1 MTDVQK
7 EEGQKTIVSFV
18 VGLLIGGLLVWAFT
32 GNQTEA
38 PTETLD
44 EANSEETANSNVGD
58 ETSVGTE
65 DSEPT
70 GSETTTPST
79 PAMEVGDGV
88 VIVNDQP
95 ASTRIALESV
105 TFPMA
110 EGWIG
115 VRDFSNETLGPI
127 LGVVRF
133 SQAQGLVPE
142 TIILQYPTQAGRD
155 YAVVFFTNE
164 AGERQFNLA
173 SNVQVDR
180 IFATFRAQ

>member
-38 PTETLD
+38 P
-44 EANSEETANSNVGD
+44 
-58 ETSVGTE
+58 
-65 DSEPT
+65 
-70 GSETTTPST
+70 SETTNETGTEEAANNEAADEVGEDADLVVNEDTTTNTPV
-79 PAMEVGDGV
+79 MEVGDGE
-88 VIVNDQP
+88 VIINDQP
-95 ASTRIALESV
+95 ASSRIALESV
-105 TFPMA
+105 TFPIA

-115 VRDFSNETLGPI
+115 VRDYSNETLGPI

-142 TIILQYPTQAGRD
+142 TIILQYPTRAGRD
-155 YAVVFFTNE
+155 YAVVFFTE
-164 AGERQFNLA
+164 DGDRQFNLA
-173 SNVQVDR
+173 TDVQIDR
-180 IFATFRAQ
+180 IFATFTAQ